1 MPGSNVSYA
10 IADPIAPLFFSSIP
24 PANFNATTDT
34 IDLGT
39 THNFA
44 TGDCI
49 WFYPSNQFTFTAL
62 GGISPYTKYFVIV
75 VNTTSIKLATTLI
88 NATSSVALDISV
100 PASSLSFTKGGA
112 FAALGGVSTAF
123 ASPESYPAYA
133 KSNIIFNSSTPVE
146 ITFTIPAWSSS
157 PVNSSIIQ
165 VLLRQVNQSKYYGL
179 LVYNSSSVVFGFNG
193 GVIYGNIGSSAI
205 FMGFSGFSY
214 STGYTQKYIINA
226 NRQIEYWI
234 GRFSNALTLYYT
246 TPALEVNIPLV
257 LEFGSSFSIGK
268 VQDCTIK
275 YL

>member
-49 WFYPSNQFTFTAL
+49 WFYPSSQFTLTVL

-112 FAALGGVSTAF
+112 FAAFGTGISTAF
-123 ASPESYPAYA
+123 ALPGSYPAYA
-133 KSNIIFNSSTPVE
+133 KSTTIFNSSTPVE

-179 LVYNSSSVVFGFNG
+179 LVYSSSTSVFLFNG
-193 GVIYGNIGSSAI
+193 DIHGNMGNSGGSISS
-205 FMGFSGFSY
+205 SGFSY

-226 NRQIEYWI
+226 NRQIEFWI

-246 TPALEVNIPLV
+246 TPAFGVNIPLV

-268 VQDCTIK
+268 VQDCAIK

>member
-1 MPGSNVSYA
+1 MPGSSLTYA
-10 IADPIAPLFFSSIP
+10 IADPVSPLFFNSIP

-39 THNFA
+39 THNFG

-49 WFYPSNQFTFTAL
+49 WFYPSNQFALTVL

-100 PASSLSFTKGGA
+100 PASSLNFTKGGA
-112 FAALGGVSTAF
+112 FAGLGTSLSTAF
-123 ASPESYPAYA
+123 VLPESYPAYA
-133 KSNIIFNSSTPVE
+133 KSNTIFNSSTPVE

-165 VLLRQVNQSKYYGL
+165 VLLRQVNQSGYYGL
-179 LVYNSSSVVFGFNG
+179 LVYNRDGGNVYVFSGSTYGVMGTGFF
-193 GVIYGNIGSSAI
+193 II
-205 FMGFSGFSY
+205 FSGFST
-214 STGYTQKYIINA
+214 STGYTQKYIINT
-226 NRQIEYWI
+226 NRQIECWI

-246 TPALEVNIPLV
+246 TPALGANIPLV
-257 LEFGSSFSIGK
+257 LEFGSSFSIAK